1 MFERYQEESRRT
13 LFLARETAL
22 GEQREMIEPEH
33 LLAGLLRAAPETL
46 PARLPQEKTIETIRQ
61 RLGLRPF
68 DAVPDGMSNE
78 IPFSWAVQRLLN
90 EAMLEADAIGDEVIR
105 PGHLLLA
112 LLSLTKTRVA
122 LREAAIDREL
132 VLVQL
137 PRGHAPLI
145 RNPEH
150 AKAVHRIGTPILR
163 VLVTGATGSLGRH
176 LAIALPT
183 AGHILRGMS
192 RGEPP
197 NRVFYDGGHLLSPRA
212 RAAIANG
219 ARPARIPDRP
229 LKPPLIQNQEWARAD
244 IASGEGLQGA
254 FRDVDAVVHAATDPK
269 NAIAVDVK
277 GTKRLVEAAAAAKI
291 AHFVYVSI
299 VGIDDIP
306 YAYYKCKQ
314 EAEGIVRSSGVPYS
328 IFRATQFHSLI
339 DALLAKVARV
349 PLVMPLPKGVRF
361 QSVAE
366 SEVAEHLAMCLAEEP
381 RRGVFEFGG
390 PEVLTIG
397 DMARVWLQ
405 ARNLRRSLLNIPL
418 PGAVAAGFRAGRNTT
433 SNGRRGTTS
442 WCDWLTSRQRC

>member
-1 MFERYQEESRRT
+1 MFERYQDESRRT
-13 LFLARETAL
+13 LFLARETAR
-22 GEQREMIEPEH
+22 GEDRETIEPEH

-46 PARLPQEKTIETIRQ
+46 PVRLPQEKAIETIRQ

-68 DAVPDGMSNE
+68 GAVPDRISNE

-90 EAMLEADAIGDEVIR
+90 EAMLEADALGDEVIR

-112 LLSLTKTRVA
+112 LLSLTKTRVV
-122 LREAAIDREL
+122 LREAAIDRES
-132 VLVQL
+132 VLARL
-137 PRGHAPLI
+137 PRGRAPLA
-145 RNPEH
+145 RNPGH
-150 AKAVHRIGTPILR
+150 AKGVHRVGTPIWR

-183 AGHILRGMS
+183 AGHIIRSMS

-197 NRVFYDGGHLLSPRA
+197 KRAFYNGGRLLGSHA

-219 ARPARIPDRP
+219 ARPAPIPDRP
-229 LKPPLIQNQEWARAD
+229 LNPLIPSQEWARAD
-244 IASGEGLQGA
+244 IASGEGLQEA

-277 GTKRLVEAAAAAKI
+277 GTKRLVEAAVAAKV
-291 AHFVYVSI
+291 AHFVHVSI

-339 DALLAKVARV
+339 DASLARVARV
-349 PLVMPLPKGVRF
+349 PLVMPLPKGFKF

-366 SEVAEHLAMCLAEEP
+366 SEVAERLAMCLVEEP
-381 RRGVFEFGG
+381 RGGVFEFGG

-405 ARNLRRSLLNIPL
+405 ARKLRRSPLNIPL

-433 SNGRRGTTS
+433 SGGGRGTIG
-442 WCDWLTSRQRC
+442 WCDWLSSRRRR